1 MNKRQSRIFAIAC
14 TVVGGVLFIGMTIH
28 SHTQFGKLTNAQNIT
43 PEVNLGNKVW
53 HDNNCINCH
62 TLFGEGAYYA
72 PDLTKITKLRGAE
85 YLKAYL
91 RDPSKFYDEQKHR
104 RLMPRQDLSE
114 ADISGLIAFLDW
126 VSNVDNQNWPPR
138 PILVSGGTL
147 PGSTFSDPQQPGNVS
162 DEAGR
167 TQLPPGARPTAAG
180 NNPIALGESV
190 FRSANP
196 ACVACHSISP
206 GVNLAGPSL
215 AGVSARTEALLGSPA
230 YTGQAKDV
238 AGYLRESIVSPSA
251 HRVPGDMYS
260 ANGQSFMPSTYA
272 KDLKPEQIDMLVA
285 YLSSLK

>member
-14 TVVGGVLFIGMTIH
+14 TALASALFIGLTLD
-28 SHTQFGKLTNAQNIT
+28 SHAQFGKLTNAQNIT
-43 PEVNLGNKVW
+43 AEVNLGNKVW

-72 PDLTKITKLRGAE
+72 PDLTKITKLRGEA
-85 YLKAYL
+85 YLRAYL

-114 ADISGLIAFLDW
+114 ADIGGLIAFLDW
-126 VSNVDNQNWPPR
+126 VSNVDNQGWPPR
-138 PILVSGGTL
+138 PILVSGATL
-147 PGSTFSDPQQPGNVS
+147 PGSALSDPQQ
-162 DEAGR
+162 AGS
-167 TQLPPGARPTAAG
+167 TLDAAATTPLPPGARPTTPG
-180 NNPIALGESV
+180 DNPIALGENV

-215 AGVSARTEALLGSPA
+215 AGVSGRTEALLASAA

-238 AGYLRESIVSPSA
+238 AGYLRESVISPSA

-260 ANGQSFMPSTYA
+260 ANGVSFMPSTYA
-272 KDLKPEQIDMLVA
+272 KDLKPEQLEALVA

>member
-14 TVVGGVLFIGMTIH
+14 TAMASALFLGLTID
-28 SHTQFGKLTNAQNIT
+28 SHAQFGKLTNAQNIT
-43 PEVNLGNKVW
+43 ADVDLGNKVW

-72 PDLTKITKLRGAE
+72 PDLTKITKLRGEA

-114 ADISGLIAFLDW
+114 ADISGVIAFLDW
-126 VSNVDNQNWPPR
+126 VSNVDNQGWPPR
-138 PILVSGGTL
+138 PLLVSGATL
-147 PGSTFSDPQQPGNVS
+147 PGSTLANPQQ
-162 DEAGR
+162 AGQSN
-167 TQLPPGARPTAAG
+167 TGLPPGARPTTPADD
-180 NNPIALGESV
+180 PIAVGENV
-190 FRSANP
+190 FRSASP
-196 ACVACHSISP
+196 ACVACHSVSP

-215 AGVSARTEALLGSPA
+215 AGVSARTEALLASPA
-230 YTGQAKDV
+230 YTGHAKDV
-238 AGYLRESIVSPSA
+238 AGYLRESILTPSA

-260 ANGQSFMPSTYA
+260 ANGVSFMPSTYG
-272 KDLKPEQIDMLVA
+272 KGLKPEQVDALVA